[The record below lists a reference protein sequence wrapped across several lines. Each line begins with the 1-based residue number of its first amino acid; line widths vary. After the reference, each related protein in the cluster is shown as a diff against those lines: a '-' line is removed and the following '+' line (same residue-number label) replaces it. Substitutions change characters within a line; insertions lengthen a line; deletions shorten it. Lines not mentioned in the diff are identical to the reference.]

1 MEVLSA
7 ALQLL
12 VVLLGVLKACLEL
25 RRSGKDEDDHSDA
38 HSTKRRPKH
47 LRG

>member
-1 MEVLSA
+1 MEVLIA

-38 HSTKRRPKH
+38 RSTKRRPKH